1 MAGEDGWR
9 QAAGLDTARLRLRRL
24 DTGDAAEVS
33 RLLNDWEVV
42 RTTSNLPFP
51 YRLDDAEAFVAKTM
65 SETAAGRAVVLAV
78 EERVGGGLVGCVGA
92 TVNGDDAEIGY
103 WIARDRW
110 GKGYATEAVR
120 RCLRLLFTSFGVSL
134 VWATVMPGNPAS
146 RRVLEKAGLVF
157 HQSRA
162 TTLPARGVTAEL
174 DYLIIDRPA
183 WDSLRRGRPML
194 LVAAAALIDQD
205 GRVLLCQRPAGKTM
219 AGQWEFP
226 GGKLHVG
233 ETPEA
238 ALVRELK
245 EELDIDVT
253 TSCLAPLAFASHDYD
268 DFHLLMP
275 LFACRR
281 WRGLPAPREGQRLRW
296 VRPPRLGDYVMP
308 PADVPLVAI
317 LRDWL

>member
-1 MAGEDGWR
+1 MAGDWR

-42 RTTSNLPFP
+42 KSTSNLPFP
-51 YRLDDAEAFVAKTM
+51 YRRDDAEAFVAKAM
-65 SETAAGRAVVLAV
+65 SESAAGRAVVCAV
-78 EERVGGGLVGCVGA
+78 EERVGGALVGCVGA
-92 TVNGDDAEIGY
+92 TVNGDDAEVGY
-103 WIARDRW
+103 WIARDSW
-110 GKGYATEAVR
+110 GQGYATEAVR
-120 RCLRLLFTSFGVSL
+120 RCLRLLFDSVGVGL
-134 VWATVMPGNPAS
+134 VWASVMPGNPAS
-146 RRVLEKAGLVF
+146 RRVLEKAGMVF
-157 HQSRA
+157 HQRRA
-162 TTLPARGVTAEL
+162 TALPARGTTAEL

-183 WDSLRRGRPML
+183 WESLRRARPML

-205 GRVLLCQRPAGKTM
+205 GRVLLCQRPAGRSM

-253 TSCLAPLAFASHDYD
+253 ASCLAPLAFASHDYD

-281 WRGLPAPREGQRLRW
+281 WRGLPAPREGQRLAW
-296 VRPPRLGDYVMP
+296 VRPPRLGDHVMP